1 MEPDRLLEIACLVIA
16 RCWVNL
22 VNASGAGALRPLM
35 KLAELTAGGAREQAS
50 EGMSKHMIKHM
61 SKHK

>member
-16 RCWVNL
+16 WCSGNL
-22 VNASGAGALRPLM
+22 VYACGAGALRPLM
-35 KLAELTAGGAREQAS
+35 KPAELTAGGAREQAS
-50 EGMSKHMIKHM
+50 EGVSKHM